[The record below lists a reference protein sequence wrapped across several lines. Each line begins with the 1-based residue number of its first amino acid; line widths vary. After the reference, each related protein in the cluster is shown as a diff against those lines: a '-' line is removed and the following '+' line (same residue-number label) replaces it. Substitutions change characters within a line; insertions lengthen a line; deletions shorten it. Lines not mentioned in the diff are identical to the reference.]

1 MRSRPVALKDVLS
14 ADRHT
19 SFLLLF
25 VRIYCLS
32 SLFYFTS
39 HMHMNFCASLCK
51 KLVNYIVRI
60 MLDYNVPFGTRCETV
75 WFFAKSFSAFSFE
88 SCNKLFAGYR
98 EKISICQSLLNVLRL
113 RSTGKRLDRCNT
125 DEKSQKITLA
135 MKDSHSI
142 ILQDKTDKEAYYERV
157 EDRLIRN
164 VKTGLKTCSST
175 ADCGPKEMRWTALLE
190 TCQRQKQLPPQR
202 HNFT

>member
-1 MRSRPVALKDVLS
+1 MFHLAQDVRRFGSLQKVFLPFPLK
-14 ADRHT
+14 AA
-19 SFLLLF
+19 
-25 VRIYCLS
+25 I
-32 SLFYFTS
+32 
-39 HMHMNFCASLCK
+39 
-51 KLVNYIVRI
+51 NYSQVI
-60 MLDYNVPFGTRCETV
+60 G
-75 WFFAKSFSAFSFE
+75 K
-88 SCNKLFAGYR
+88 
-98 EKISICQSLLNVLRL
+98 KISICQSLLNVLRL

-142 ILQDKTDKEAYYERV
+142 IRQDKTDKEAYYERV